1 MDRFCRWCNGS
12 AIPISRGVIRGQM
25 ANGTWRMYNSL
36 AAFDRLTCAVGLAG
50 LREQAV
56 MSTVE
61 ERLSALESEVRAVKQ
76 QLASMRKPR
85 AWLDEV
91 TGSMDEWPEFEEVLR
106 LGREFR
112 ESARDVLGTPG
123 DGG

>member
-1 MDRFCRWCNGS
+1 
-12 AIPISRGVIRGQM
+12 
-25 ANGTWRMYNSL
+25 
-36 AAFDRLTCAVGLAG
+36 
-50 LREQAV
+50 

-61 ERLSALESEVRAVKQ
+61 ERLLALESEVQAVKQ
-76 QLASMRKPR
+76 QLARMGKPR

-91 TGSMDEWPEFEEVLR
+91 AGSMDEWPEFDEVLR

-112 ESARDVLGTPG
+112 ESACDAPGTPS